1 MQRCSYGQA
10 RCLRTRKICI
20 TEDLEPTKVTII
32 DEEGDIRNVL
42 VKLQNLINYEVNCK
56 IKKL

>member
-10 RCLRTRKICI
+10 SLRTRKICI